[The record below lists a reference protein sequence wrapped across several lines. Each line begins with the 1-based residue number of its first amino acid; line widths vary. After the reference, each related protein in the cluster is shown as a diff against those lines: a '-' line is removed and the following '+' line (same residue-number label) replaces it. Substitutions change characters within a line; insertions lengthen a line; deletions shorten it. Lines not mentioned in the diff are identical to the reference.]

1 MALLP
6 KMTDPQKP
14 YPPISEWTV
23 ATLKEHVE
31 KMISD
36 RDQAVRTAVVELERR
51 LHDLNGAHAAAR
63 EKENT
68 FYSREAHDIFAL
80 QVGKDFDA
88 LRDEMRDGV
97 KPKWS
102 VWIPAFA
109 LLMAIIGGAWILAVT
124 PIQQD
129 IKHLQD
135 RFNDSVK
142 ATEQMLHQHEEL
154 LQRNKK

>member
-1 MALLP
+1 MPLLP
-6 KMTDPQKP
+6 HMPEPQKP

-68 FYSREAHDIFAL
+68 FYGREAHDIFAA
-80 QVGKDFDA
+80 QIAKDFDA
-88 LRDEMRDGV
+88 LRDEMKDIA

-102 VWIPAFA
+102 IWIPALA
-109 LLMAIIGGAWILAVT
+109 LLMGFIGGAWILAVT

-135 RFNDSVK
+135 RFNDAVK
-142 ATEQMLHQHEEL
+142 TTEQMLHQHEEL